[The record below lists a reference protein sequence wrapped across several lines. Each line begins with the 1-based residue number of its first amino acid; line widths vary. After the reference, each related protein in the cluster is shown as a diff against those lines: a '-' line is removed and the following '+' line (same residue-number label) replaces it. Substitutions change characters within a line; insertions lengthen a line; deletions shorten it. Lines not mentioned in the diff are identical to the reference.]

1 MAARPP
7 PGVASTVVAFPVP
20 RAHAE
25 HRHLPWSRAALGTA
39 LVAVLAFASLSGIP
53 DALVWSGL
61 TPGDCAEYCEAS
73 TRCGPPAE
81 RAAIQQPLNTWSNL
95 GFLFVGLLALRPPI
109 SALAALFA
117 VSCGV
122 LAAGS
127 FLFHATITREMQ
139 WLDMVG
145 TYAALVAV
153 IARGAVAAFGV
164 RSAVALVAALV
175 ADLLFAVFKWSIPG
189 TVALPLLVVAAS
201 LPIVRMTRSGQ
212 RSLRVALLPAV
223 LMLFAVVFRQL
234 DVAGIWCLPESR
246 IYQGHALWHLLT
258 AASLG
263 AAFFFFER
271 APEESRA

>member
-1 MAARPP
+1 MA
-7 PGVASTVVAFPVP
+7 
-20 RAHAE
+20 
-25 HRHLPWSRAALGTA
+25 L
-39 LVAVLAFASLSGIP
+39 LAFLALSRLP
-53 DALVWSGL
+53 SALVWSGL
-61 TPGDCAEYCEAS
+61 TPGECAEYCEAS
-73 TRCGPPAE
+73 TRCGSLAD
-81 RAAIQQPLNTWSNL
+81 RAAVQQPLNTWSNL

-117 VSCGV
+117 VSCAV

-127 FLFHATITREMQ
+127 FLFHASVTREMQ

-164 RSAVALVAALV
+164 RPALALAAALV

-189 TVALPLLVVAAS
+189 TVALPMLVVVAGV
-201 LPIVRMTRSGQ
+201 PIVRMTRSGR
-212 RSLRVALLPAV
+212 RSPRAALLPGL
-223 LMLFAVVFRQL
+223 LMLLAVVFRQL

-263 AAFFFFER
+263 AVFFFFDDAAAET
-271 APEESRA
+271 PS